1 MVIHKEGFSII
12 STFIV
17 IDVIITSLLF
27 LFLKDYN
34 ILSYSISLFF
44 SLVLFIVIY
53 FFRRPNRLV
62 QPDDNNVLCPAD
74 GKVVAIEK
82 VFLEEFIKEERIQVS
97 IFMSPFNVHVNWI
110 PLSGTIKYF
119 MYHCGNYMVAW
130 HPKSSC
136 ENERTS
142 TVIEAKNGKTLMV
155 RQIAGALARR
165 IVTYTKEQDIVTQGQ
180 ELGFIKFG
188 SRVDVFLPIDTKIN
202 VAINQ
207 KVKGNITLLAQLSE

>member
-1 MVIHKEGFSII
+1 MTIHKEGFKII
-12 STFIV
+12 SAFIIV
-17 IDVIITSLLF
+17 DAIITSLLF
-27 LFLKDYN
+27 LFFKEYY
-34 ILSYSISLFF
+34 IITYSVSIFF
-44 SLVLFIVIY
+44 SLLLFIVIY
-53 FFRRPNRLV
+53 FFRRPARNV
-62 QPDDNNVLCPAD
+62 NPDETNVLCPAD

-82 VFLEEFIKEERIQVS
+82 VYVDEFLKEERIQVS

-142 TVIEAKNGKTLMV
+142 TVIEAKNGRTILI

-165 IVTYTKEQDIVTQGQ
+165 IVTYTKENDNVTQGQ

-188 SRVDVFLPIDTKIN
+188 SRVDVFLPLDTKIN
-202 VAINQ
+202 VAIDQ
-207 KVKGNITLLAQLSE
+207 KVKGNITLLAQLSY

>member
-1 MVIHKEGFSII
+1 MTIHKEGFRLISAFII
-12 STFIV
+12 

-27 LFLKDYN
+27 LFLKDYS
-34 ILSYSISLFF
+34 ILTYSISIFF
-44 SLVLFIVIY
+44 SIILFIVIY
-53 FFRRPNRLV
+53 FFRKPVRNV
-62 QPDDNNVLCPAD
+62 NPDEFNVLCPAD

-82 VFLEEFIKEERIQVS
+82 VFVDEFLKEERIQVS

-142 TVIEAKNGKTLMV
+142 TVIESANGKTILV

-165 IVTYTKEQDIVTQGQ
+165 IVTYTKESDIVTQGQ

-188 SRVDVFLPIDTKIN
+188 SRVDVFLPLDTKVN

-207 KVKGNITLLAQLSE
+207 KVKGNITLLAQLS